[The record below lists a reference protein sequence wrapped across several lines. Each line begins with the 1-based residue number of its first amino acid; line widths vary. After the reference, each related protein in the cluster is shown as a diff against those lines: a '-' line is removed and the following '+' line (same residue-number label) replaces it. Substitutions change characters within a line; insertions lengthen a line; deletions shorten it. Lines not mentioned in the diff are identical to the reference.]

1 MPPSASDAGPSSRW
15 ITLPVV
21 IAIMAYQLLSATAAT
36 AATAATT
43 LLVLL
48 VLLVGSSSITVSLMR
63 RLRIYTEQTIQADE
77 KLELNRDGDLAS
89 SSLEPHI
96 LALCRSLASALPD
109 SVIFP
114 HDTAVFKNSMD
125 SYWAQQERELA
136 PACVVRPRNVQQL
149 SAAVKILKRVY
160 DERSGPAGGEQTRG
174 LFAVRSGGHS
184 PVPGAASIKGGVMVD
199 LRLFCEVT
207 PSEDEKSVV
216 IGTGARWMQV
226 SKALD
231 EKGIAVVGGRNS
243 AVGVGGLVLGGRR
256 FTIPRSFA
264 HSLKS

>member
-21 IAIMAYQLLSATAAT
+21 IAIMAYQLLS
-36 AATAATT
+36 ATAATT

-77 KLELNRDGDLAS
+77 KLELNRDGDLEDLAS

-96 LALCRSLASALPD
+96 LTLCKSLASALPD